1 VLDLFKKQKLLLGL
15 IHHLSDINQMTKLHL
30 TKLMFLITKEK
41 TPKFST
47 YHFHPYKF
55 GPFSYAMYSDINYLV
70 QKGYLIDNQVD
81 SKYIPQLTKK
91 GKDELEISHDQKN
104 FVSRYINKF
113 GSIENLIDE
122 IYSKYPTYTC
132 KSERKNI
139 PIKIKLPS
147 NPGIFLIGYEGKD
160 IDQFLFELIS
170 NNINILIDVR
180 KNPRSMKYM
189 FNKGRLIKSLKNVD
203 IRYIHI
209 PELGVPKNLR
219 ENLKTKEDYEDLFAQ
234 YREFLPRKEI
244 YINKILKLGKM
255 ERIALMC
262 FEKDENFCHRG
273 QIGNHIKKKG
283 ILVNSI

>member
-1 VLDLFKKQKLLLGL
+1 MFKKQKLLLGL
-15 IHHLSDINQMTKLHL
+15 IHHLSDINQMTKFHL
-30 TKLMFLITKEK
+30 TKLMFLITQEK

-70 QKGYLIDNQVD
+70 QKGFLTDNQAD

-91 GKDELEISHDQKN
+91 GKNELEISQDQKN
-104 FVSRYINKF
+104 FVSKYINRF
-113 GSIENLIDE
+113 GSIENLINE
-122 IYSKYPTYTC
+122 IYLKYPAYTC

-139 PIKIKLPS
+139 PIKIKLPT

-160 IDQFLFELIS
+160 IDQFLFDLIS

-180 KNPRSMKYM
+180 KNPRSMKFM

-203 IRYIHI
+203 IGYIHI

-234 YREFLPRKEI
+234 YREFLPSKEI

-262 FEKDENFCHRG
+262 FEKDEKFCHRG

-283 ILVNSI
+283 IFVNSI